1 MGPDGSFNRDL
12 KGKKLDSEMKKVKN
26 FDQMFVFLHL
36 TFLYGIDG
44 KNCCRIPYKLVKI
57 NNKRL

>member
-44 KNCCRIPYKLVKI
+44 
-57 NNKRL
+57 